1 MGKAT
6 GFMDYKRQELA
17 WRAVEERINDW
28 QEIKTSSLP
37 HQDELRCQ
45 AARCMDCGVPFCHSG
60 VMIGRMVSGCPLHN
74 LMPEFNDL
82 VYHGMDAYAYARLNK
97 TNNFPEFTSHVCPAP
112 CEGACNAGLVNNPVT
127 IRNIEQYI
135 IENAFAQKLVQPN
148 LPAQRTGKRVAVI
161 GSGPAGLACADEL
174 NKAGHSVTVYERADR
189 AGGLLMYGVPNMK
202 LDKKIVERRI
212 KLLEDA
218 GVDFVLNSEV
228 GVKIASSTLREEYDA
243 VVLCTGATVPRD
255 LPVAGRDLEGIYF
268 ARDYLESVTK
278 SLLNSNFADGLAIDA
293 KDKDVVIIG
302 GGDTGNDCM
311 ATAIRQG
318 AKSVRQL
325 EINPCLPHSRTA
337 ENPWP
342 QFPRVFKT
350 DYGQEE
356 AIHKFKEDPREFCIT
371 SKEFV
376 GEAGKVTG
384 VRLCQN
390 EWKEIGGRRVPC
402 DIAGTERVVPAQLVL
417 LAMGF
422 AGSEQSLFDEFGF
435 EKAQNGSIAAKEGSY
450 ATSVPGVFAAGDARR
465 GQSLVVWAIAEG
477 RGAAKAVNAYLLAE
491 K

>member
-17 WRAVEERINDW
+17 LRAVEERINDW

-37 HQDELRCQ
+37 HQEELRCQ

-60 VMIGRMVSGCPLHN
+60 VMLGRMVSGCPLHN

-255 LPVAGRDLEGIYF
+255 LPVPGRELAGIYF
-268 ARDYLESVTK
+268 AKDYLESVTK

-302 GGDTGNDCM
+302 GGDTGNDCL

-318 AKSVRQL
+318 CKSVRQL

-342 QFPRVFKT
+342 QFPRIFKT

-422 AGSEQSLFDEFGF
+422 VGSEQSLFDEFAF
-435 EKAQNGSIAAKEGSY
+435 AKAPNGSIAAKEGSY

>member
-1 MGKAT
+1 MGKPT
-6 GFMDYKRQELA
+6 GFMDYKREELA
-17 WRAVEERINDW
+17 LRACSERINDW
-28 QEIKTSSLP
+28 DEIKTSSLP
-37 HQDELRCQ
+37 HSRELRCQ

-127 IRNIEQYI
+127 IRNIEQYV
-135 IENAFAQKLVQPN
+135 IENAFEQGLVKPN
-148 LPAQRTGKRVAVI
+148 KPAQRSGKTVAVI

-174 NKAGHSVTVYERADR
+174 NKAGHTVTVYERADR

-202 LDKKIVERRI
+202 LDKRIVERRV
-212 KLLEDA
+212 KLLEEA
-218 GVDFVLNSEV
+218 GVQFVLNSEV
-228 GVKIASSTLREEYDA
+228 GVKLASSTLLEEYDA
-243 VVLCTGATVPRD
+243 VVLCTGATLPRD
-255 LPVAGRDLEGIYF
+255 LPVKGRNLEGIYF
-268 ARDYLESVTK
+268 AKEYLHSVTK
-278 SLLNSNFADGLAIDA
+278 SLLDSNFADGLAIDA

-311 ATAIRQG
+311 ATVIRQG
-318 AKSVRQL
+318 CRSVRQL

-356 AIHKFKEDPREFCIT
+356 AIYKFKQDAREFCIT

-376 GEAGKVTG
+376 GEDGCVTG

-390 EWKEIGGRRVPC
+390 EWKQVDGRRMPV
-402 DIAGTERVVPAQLVL
+402 DIPGTERVVPAQLVL

-422 AGSEQSLFDEFGF
+422 AGSEQRLFDEFKFARTAG
-435 EKAQNGSIAAKEGSY
+435 GSIAADD
-450 ATSVPGVFAAGDARR
+450 ATYMTSIPGVFAAGDARR

-477 RGAAKAVNAYLLAE
+477 RGAAHAVDKYLE
-491 K
+491 ETK

>member
-1 MGKAT
+1 MGKPT
-6 GFMDYKRQELA
+6 GFMDYKREELA
-17 WRAVEERINDW
+17 LRAPGERINDW

-37 HQDELRCQ
+37 HKEELRCL

-60 VMIGRMVSGCPLHN
+60 MMLGRMVSGCPLHN

-82 VYHGMDAYAYARLNK
+82 VYHGMEDYAYARLKK

-135 IENAFAQKLVQPN
+135 IENAFAHNLVKPN
-148 LPAQRTGKRVAVI
+148 LPAQRTGKKVAVI

-202 LDKKIVERRI
+202 LDKKLVERRV
-212 KLLEDA
+212 KLLQEA
-218 GVDFVLNSEV
+218 GVEFVLNAEV
-228 GVKIASSTLREEYDA
+228 GVKLASTTLREEFDA

-255 LPVAGRDLEGIYF
+255 LPVKGRELEGIYF
-268 ARDYLESVTK
+268 AKDYLESVTK
-278 SLLNSNFADGLAIDA
+278 SLLNSDFADGLAIDA

-311 ATAIRQG
+311 ATVIRQG
-318 AKSVRQL
+318 CKSVRQL
-325 EINPCLPHSRTA
+325 EINPCLPHTRTA
-337 ENPWP
+337 DNPWP

-356 AIHKFKEDPREFCIT
+356 AICKFKEDPREFCIT
-371 SKEFV
+371 SKEFI
-376 GEAGKVTG
+376 GEEGRVTG
-384 VRLCQN
+384 LRLCQN
-390 EWKEIGGRRVPC
+390 EWKEVNGRRVPV
-402 DIAGTERVVPAQLVL
+402 DIEGTERVVPAQLVL

-422 AGSEQSLFDEFGF
+422 TGSEQRLFDEFGF
-435 EKAQNGSIAAKEGSY
+435 AKAANGSIAADEGCY

-477 RGAAKAVNAYLLAE
+477 RGAAKAVEKYLQE
-491 K
+491 G

>member
-17 WRAVEERINDW
+17 LRAVEERINDW

-37 HQDELRCQ
+37 HQEELRCQ

-60 VMIGRMVSGCPLHN
+60 VMLGRMVSGCPLHN

-135 IENAFAQKLVQPN
+135 IESAFAQKLVQPN

-255 LPVAGRDLEGIYF
+255 LPVPGRELAGIYF
-268 ARDYLESVTK
+268 AKDYLESVTK

-302 GGDTGNDCM
+302 GGDTGNDCL

-318 AKSVRQL
+318 CKSVRQL

-342 QFPRVFKT
+342 QFPRIFKT

-422 AGSEQSLFDEFGF
+422 VGSEQSLFDEFAF
-435 EKAQNGSIAAKEGSY
+435 AKAPNGSIAAKEGSY

>member
-17 WRAVEERINDW
+17 LRAVEERINDW

-37 HQDELRCQ
+37 HQEELRCQ

-60 VMIGRMVSGCPLHN
+60 VMLGRMVSGCPLHN

-255 LPVAGRDLEGIYF
+255 LPVPGRELAGIYF
-268 ARDYLESVTK
+268 AKDYLESVTK

-302 GGDTGNDCM
+302 GGDTGNDCL

-318 AKSVRQL
+318 CKSVRQL

-342 QFPRVFKT
+342 QFPRIFKT

-390 EWKEIGGRRVPC
+390 EWKEIGGRRLPC

-422 AGSEQSLFDEFGF
+422 VGSEQSLFDEFAF
-435 EKAQNGSIAAKEGSY
+435 AKAQNGSIAAKEGSY

>member
-1 MGKAT
+1 MGKPT

-17 WRAVEERINDW
+17 LRAPEERINDW

-37 HQDELRCQ
+37 QKEALRCQ

-60 VMIGRMVSGCPLHN
+60 LMIGGMVSGCPLHN

-127 IRNIEQYI
+127 IRNLEQYI
-135 IENAFAQKLVQPN
+135 IENAFEQGLVQPN
-148 LPAQRTGKRVAVI
+148 IPAQRTGKRVAVI

-202 LDKKIVERRI
+202 LDKQIVERRV
-212 KLLEDA
+212 KLLEAA
-218 GVDFVLNSEV
+218 GVEFVLNSEV
-228 GVKIASSTLREEYDA
+228 GVKLASTTLREEFDA

-255 LPVAGRDLEGIYF
+255 LPIKGRELKGIYF
-268 ARDYLESVTK
+268 AKDYLESVTK

-302 GGDTGNDCM
+302 GGDTGNDC
-311 ATAIRQG
+311 AGTSIRQG
-318 AKSVRQL
+318 ALSALSIDVMPK
-325 EINPCLPHSRTA
+325 PPA
-337 ENPWP
+337 ERSEHTPWP
-342 QFPRVFKT
+342 LWPYMLRSSYAV
-350 DYGQEE
+350 EE
-356 AIHKFKEDPREFCIT
+356 GLERFWSLNTLRFLGEDGR
-371 SKEFV
+371 
-376 GEAGKVTG
+376 VTG
-384 VRLCQN
+384 AEVVPVS
-390 EWKEIGGRRVPC
+390 WEIDSATGRPVKFAPSGPSRVIPC
-402 DIAGTERVVPAQLVL
+402 DMVV

-422 AGSEQSLFDEFGF
+422 LRQTRQQVLESLGLPDSP
-435 EKAQNGSIAAKEGSY
+435 NIAI
-450 ATSVPGVFAAGDARR
+450 AGDAAS
-465 GQSLVVWAIAEG
+465 GPSLVVRAIADGIKCARE
-477 RGAAKAVNAYLLAE
+477 LL
-491 K
+491 

>member
-1 MGKAT
+1 MGKVT
-6 GFMDYKRQELA
+6 GFIDYKREELA
-17 WRAVEERINDW
+17 LRSVKERIQDW

-37 HQDELRCQ
+37 HKEELRCQ

-82 VYHGMDAYAYARLNK
+82 VYHGMDDYAYARLHK

-112 CEGACNAGLVNNPVT
+112 CEGACNAGLVTNPVT

-135 IENAFAQKLVQPN
+135 IENAFAQGLVKAQQ
-148 LPAQRTGKRVAVI
+148 PAQRTGKKVAVI

-202 LDKKIVERRI
+202 LDKSLVERRV
-212 KLLEDA
+212 KLLQAA
-218 GVDFVLNSEV
+218 GIEFVLNSEV

-255 LPVAGRDLEGIYF
+255 LPVPGRELSGIYF
-268 ARDYLESVTK
+268 AKDYLESVTK

-311 ATAIRQG
+311 ATVIRQG
-318 AKSVRQL
+318 CKSVRQL
-325 EINPCLPHSRTA
+325 EINPCLPHTRTA
-337 ENPWP
+337 DNPWP

-356 AIHKFKEDPREFCIT
+356 AIYKFKEDAREFCIT
-371 SKEFV
+371 SKEFI
-376 GEAGKVTG
+376 GEDGKVEG

-390 EWKEIGGRRVPC
+390 EWKEAGGRRVPV
-402 DIAGTERVVPAQLVL
+402 DIAGTERIVPAQLVL

-422 AGSEQSLFDEFGF
+422 TGSEQRLFDEFAF
-435 EKAQNGSIAAKEGSY
+435 AKAPNGSIAAEEGSY

-477 RGAAKAVNAYLLAE
+477 RGAAKAVNAYLLTE

>member
-1 MGKAT
+1 MGKPT
-6 GFMDYKRQELA
+6 GFMDYKREELA
-17 WRAVEERINDW
+17 LRAPAERINDW
-28 QEIKTSSLP
+28 EEIKTSSLP
-37 HQDELRCQ
+37 HSKELRCQ

-127 IRNIEQYI
+127 IRNIEQYV
-135 IENAFAQKLVQPN
+135 IENAFEQGLVKPN
-148 LPAQRTGKRVAVI
+148 KPAQRSGKTVAVI

-174 NKAGHSVTVYERADR
+174 NKAGHTVTVYERADR

-202 LDKKIVERRI
+202 LDKHIVERRV
-212 KLLEDA
+212 KLLEEA
-218 GVDFVLNSEV
+218 GVQFVLNSEV
-228 GVKIASSTLREEYDA
+228 GVKLASSTLLEEYDA
-243 VVLCTGATVPRD
+243 VVLCTGATLPRD
-255 LPVAGRDLEGIYF
+255 LPVKGRELDGIYF
-268 ARDYLESVTK
+268 AKEYLHSVTK
-278 SLLNSNFADGLAIDA
+278 SLLDSSFADGLAIDA

-311 ATAIRQG
+311 ATVIRQG
-318 AKSVRQL
+318 CRSVRQL

-356 AIHKFKEDPREFCIT
+356 AIYRFKQDAREFCIT

-376 GEAGKVTG
+376 GEDGHVTG

-390 EWKEIGGRRVPC
+390 EWKQVDGRRTPV
-402 DIAGTERVVPAQLVL
+402 DIPGTERVVPAQLVL

-422 AGSEQSLFDEFGF
+422 AGSEQRLFDEFKFAKTAG
-435 EKAQNGSIAAKEGSY
+435 GSIAADD
-450 ATSVPGVFAAGDARR
+450 ATYMTSIPGVFAAGDARR

-477 RGAAKAVNAYLLAE
+477 RGAAHAVDKYLQE
-491 K
+491 TK

>member
-17 WRAVEERINDW
+17 LRAVEERINDW

-37 HQDELRCQ
+37 HQEELRCQ

-60 VMIGRMVSGCPLHN
+60 VMLGRMVSGCPLHN

-255 LPVAGRDLEGIYF
+255 LPVPGRELAGIYF
-268 ARDYLESVTK
+268 AKDYLESVTK

-302 GGDTGNDCM
+302 GGDTGNDCL

-318 AKSVRQL
+318 CKSVRQL

-342 QFPRVFKT
+342 QFPRIFKT

-422 AGSEQSLFDEFGF
+422 VGSEQSLFDEFAF
-435 EKAQNGSIAAKEGSY
+435 AKAQNGSIAAKEGSY

>member
-17 WRAVEERINDW
+17 LRAVEERINDW

-37 HQDELRCQ
+37 HKDELRCQ

-60 VMIGRMVSGCPLHN
+60 VMLGRMVSGCPLHN

-212 KLLEDA
+212 KLLEEA
-218 GVDFVLNSEV
+218 GVEFVLNSEV

-255 LPVAGRDLEGIYF
+255 LPVPGRELAGIYF
-268 ARDYLESVTK
+268 AKDYLESVTK

-302 GGDTGNDCM
+302 GGDTGNDCL

-318 AKSVRQL
+318 CKSVRQL

-342 QFPRVFKT
+342 QFPRIFKT

-402 DIAGTERVVPAQLVL
+402 DIIGTERVVPAQLVL

-422 AGSEQSLFDEFGF
+422 VGSEQSLFDEFAF
-435 EKAQNGSIAAKEGSY
+435 AKAPNGSIAAKEGSY

>member
-17 WRAVEERINDW
+17 LRAVEERINDW

-37 HQDELRCQ
+37 HKDELRCQ

-60 VMIGRMVSGCPLHN
+60 VMLGRMVSGCPLHN

-161 GSGPAGLACADEL
+161 GSGPAGLARADEL

-212 KLLEDA
+212 KLLEEA
-218 GVDFVLNSEV
+218 GVEFVLNSEV

-255 LPVAGRDLEGIYF
+255 LPVPGRELAGIYF
-268 ARDYLESVTK
+268 AKDYLESVTK

-302 GGDTGNDCM
+302 GGDTGNDCL

-318 AKSVRQL
+318 CKSVRQL

-342 QFPRVFKT
+342 QFPRIFKT

-402 DIAGTERVVPAQLVL
+402 DIIGTERVVPAQLVL

-422 AGSEQSLFDEFGF
+422 VGSEQSLFDEFAF
-435 EKAQNGSIAAKEGSY
+435 AKAPNGSIAAKEGSY

>member
-17 WRAVEERINDW
+17 LRAVEERINDW

-60 VMIGRMVSGCPLHN
+60 VMLGRMVSGCPLHN

-174 NKAGHSVTVYERADR
+174 NTAGHSVTVYERADR

-255 LPVAGRDLEGIYF
+255 LPVPGRELAGIYF
-268 ARDYLESVTK
+268 AKDYLESVTK

-302 GGDTGNDCM
+302 GGDTGNDCL

-318 AKSVRQL
+318 CKSVRQL

-342 QFPRVFKT
+342 QFPRIFKT

-390 EWKEIGGRRVPC
+390 EWKEIDGRRLPC

-422 AGSEQSLFDEFGF
+422 VGSEQSLFDEFAF
-435 EKAQNGSIAAKEGSY
+435 AKAPNGSIAAKEGSY